1 MAYGALGGGTF
12 LTQNKILPGSY
23 INYVSVPRAS
33 NLFSD
38 RGYAAIAMPLDWGPD
53 GEIFTIEPADLQT
66 ESLETFGYPYIHE
79 KMRPLRE
86 IMRGAKVLYLYRLND
101 NGGKKATGEI
111 ALSNGKLSMV
121 AKYEG
126 IIGND
131 VMVSIDRDI
140 DTEDGFLVTTRCGET
155 IVDEQIVKKV
165 EDLKDNDF
173 VVFKPTGDG
182 LQPAAGV
189 KLTGG
194 ENGTMVGESHSNFL
208 EKIEKYDF
216 NAIGYAGE
224 DATIKDLYHAFAKR
238 MRDDEGVKFQLVT
251 QGMEPRKANFEGTIN
266 IFNDVLESNS
276 KGNLVYWVT
285 GWEAGVEVNRSL
297 TNKEYDGEY
306 TINTKYKTRDAKEA
320 IKKGYFYFYEKND
333 EIRVLEDINSFTEFT
348 LYKNEDFSKNQVIRV
363 LDQRAKDISIIFNRR
378 YLGKVQNNED
388 GRIAFWNELVTH
400 AKTLS
405 NLGAIEDYDPKD
417 TTVEKGF
424 AKDAVVVQDWLL
436 PVMAMQKLYMTIWV
450 R

>member
-1 MAYGALGGGTF
+1 
-12 LTQNKILPGSY
+12 
-23 INYVSVPRAS
+23 
-33 NLFSD
+33 
-38 RGYAAIAMPLDWGPD
+38 
-53 GEIFTIEPADLQT
+53 
-66 ESLETFGYPYIHE
+66 
-79 KMRPLRE
+79 
-86 IMRGAKVLYLYRLND
+86 
-101 NGGKKATGEI
+101 
-111 ALSNGKLSMV
+111 
-121 AKYEG
+121 
-126 IIGND
+126 
-131 VMVSIDRDI
+131 
-140 DTEDGFLVTTRCGET
+140 
-155 IVDEQIVKKV
+155 
-165 EDLKDNDF
+165 
-173 VVFKPTGDG
+173 
-182 LQPAAGV
+182 
-189 KLTGG
+189 
-194 ENGTMVGESHSNFL
+194 
-208 EKIEKYDF
+208 
-216 NAIGYAGE
+216 
-224 DATIKDLYHAFAKR
+224 

-251 QGMEPRKANFEGTIN
+251 HGMEPRKANFEGTVN